1 MQEDF
6 IIVDKKRLD
15 GLFDL
20 LVDMQTSLK
29 KLNRDVEELKNSQER
44 SEFVTEAEFAD
55 LIKRPIR
62 FVQKL
67 RIGNE
72 LPFYRFGKGCQG
84 KVVFRR
90 EDVEK
95 YLVSNKLGSV

>member
-6 IIVDKKRLD
+6 IIVDKRRLER
-15 GLFDL
+15 LLEL
-20 LVDMQTSLK
+20 LVDMQASLN
-29 KLNRDVEELKNSQER
+29 KLGYDVEELKNSQER
-44 SEFVTEAEFAD
+44 SEFLTEAEFAE